1 MKLETA
7 NVARSSGVFR
17 DCQDPKVFPVSMG
30 SSERKA
36 TKETQACTVSLG
48 SQDSREPRALL
59 ELLDPKE

>member
-7 NVARSSGVFR
+7 NVARSSRVFQ
-17 DCQDPKVFPVSMG
+17 DCRDPKVFPGSMG
-30 SSERKA
+30 NSERKA
-36 TKETQACTVSLG
+36 TKETQAFTVSLG

>member
-1 MKLETA
+1 M
-7 NVARSSGVFR
+7 ARSSGVFR
-17 DCQDPKVFPVSMG
+17 DCRDPKVSLVPMG

-48 SQDSREPRALL
+48 SQDSREPRASL